1 MKASLF
7 SSMSRFCAALVAVAA
22 CVFFSLMLAAQ
33 ICVTRPHVA
42 WCMYYAV
49 MVSMAW
55 LVLEYGERNLGR
67 WFSRCEIWLLVLACL
82 AVHYAMVV
90 WLPEFGQVGMSA
102 PGDSR
107 AAFLALKAGRICH
120 MHLRELNWVNY
131 EILLSALGALWSR
144 SLAFGQMLNG
154 VCHAMVLLPVYCVC
168 RKVGGKAVARLTA
181 ILVAFS
187 PVVIV
192 YSALLANEC
201 LSSMLLFYAA
211 YFFLKAFDDDQSYGR
226 LALSAA
232 MGGMFLGLSNLFKGI
247 GLVFTIAAVICLV
260 LWVMRRVGLE
270 RAKRAFMVLG
280 IVICCQFLTQFAG
293 QLSFAALVGNFGL
306 VSGKSDESLVVY
318 ELLIGLDVQHDG
330 MFSGEL
336 IKKIRRWDEPER
348 ERQLRAAVKRDWR
361 KYPRLMLRKFRN
373 IHGSHACPAGAISHF
388 SIMMQD
394 FPRQEGGRYV
404 SPRICLLVDNGTF
417 VLRILLLLGAMGA
430 FFKARKSF
438 SQALPGVFSML
449 VILGFA
455 AIEQLVEGH
464 GRYKVAVYPFYFMA
478 VPYISAWFEKDNL
491 VTARVCGLVRKLAC
505 RMGRARGC

>member
-1 MKASLF
+1 MKVSF
-7 SSMSRFCAALVAVAA
+7 CYKMSRFCVALVTIAA
-22 CVFFSLMLAAQ
+22 CVFFSLMLVAQ
-33 ICVTRPHVA
+33 VFVTRPHLA
-42 WCMYYAV
+42 WCSYYAAV
-49 MVSMAW
+49 VLLVW

-67 WFSRCEIWLLVLACL
+67 WFSRCEIWLLVLACI
-82 AVHYAMVV
+82 AVHYAMVA

-107 AAFLALKAGRICH
+107 AAFLALKAGRICY
-120 MHLRELNWVNY
+120 MHLREPNWVNY
-131 EILLSALGALWSR
+131 EVLISALGALWSR

-154 VCHAMVLLPVYCVC
+154 VCHAMVLLPIYCVGK
-168 RKVGGKAVARLTA
+168 KVGGRSVARLTA

-201 LSSMLLFYAA
+201 LSSMLLFYSA
-211 YFFLKAFDDDQSYGR
+211 YFFLKTFDDDQPYGR

-232 MGGMFLGLSNLFKGI
+232 MCGMFLGLSNLFKGI
-247 GLVFTIAAVICLV
+247 SSVFMIAAVVCLV

-270 RAKRAFMVLG
+270 RAKRGFVVFCIVLG
-280 IVICCQFLTQFAG
+280 CQFLSQFAG
-293 QLSFAALVGNFGL
+293 QFSILALAGNFEL
-306 VSGKSDESLVVY
+306 FNGKPDQSLMVY
-318 ELLIGLDVQHDG
+318 ELLIGLDVKHDG
-330 MFSGEL
+330 MFSGEF
-336 IKKIRRWDEPER
+336 IKKVRSWDEPER
-348 ERQLRAAVKRDWR
+348 KRQLRAAVKRDWR
-361 KYPRLMLRKFRN
+361 KYPRLMLRKFCN

-394 FPRQEGGRYV
+394 FPRKEGGRYV
-404 SPRICLLVDNGTF
+404 SPLICLLADNGTF

-438 SQALPGVFSML
+438 CQALPGVFSML

-455 AIEQLVEGH
+455 AIEQLIEGH

-478 VPYISAWFEKDNL
+478 VPYISAWFEKENP
-491 VTARVCGLVRKLAC
+491 VNVRVCGIVRKLVW
-505 RMGRARGC
+505 RMGFARGH